1 MKWLLQEA
9 EICEDIM
16 SDSPYESFDEQLRPL
31 LEIMA
36 REGIQHAAEGLSEMT
51 GQTITVTQPTVSLVP
66 LNQIPNLLGGPENEA
81 VGVYLRAEG
90 EMAGQ
95 IMLIFPY
102 ERALKLVDLLI
113 GMPEGTTQQLGSY
126 ERSALA
132 EVGNL
137 CGAFFLNAVASLV
150 GMEARPTPPAVMV
163 DMVAAILD
171 VIIATAAGVGEHVL
185 MLSTTFMRGE
195 SELEASFWVIPDP
208 KVLKAFLNKKI

>member
-1 MKWLLQEA
+1 MLN
-9 EICEDIM
+9 
-16 SDSPYESFDEQLRPL
+16 PYQHPQFHNQLRPL
-31 LEIMA
+31 LEVMA
-36 REGIQHAAEGLSEMT
+36 GEGIQHAVQGLSQMT
-51 GQTITVTQPTVSLVP
+51 GQLITVTQPEVTLVE
-66 LNQIPNLLGGPENEA
+66 LSEIPSLLGGPENEA

-102 ERALKLVDLLI
+102 ERALKLVDLLLDQ
-113 GMPEGTTQQLGSY
+113 PEGTTQQMGAY

-137 CGAFFLNAVASLV
+137 TGSFFLNAVASML

-171 VIIATAAGVGEHVL
+171 VIIATAAGVSEHVL
-185 MLSTTFMRGE
+185 MISATFMQGGRE
-195 SELEASFWVIPDP
+195 AEASFWVIPDP
-208 KVLKAFLNKKI
+208 RVLTAFLEKK

>member
-1 MKWLLQEA
+1 MLN
-9 EICEDIM
+9 
-16 SDSPYESFDEQLRPL
+16 PYQHPQFHNQLRPL
-31 LEIMA
+31 LEVMA
-36 REGIQHAAEGLSEMT
+36 GEGIQHAVQGLSQMT
-51 GQTITVTQPTVSLVP
+51 GQVITVTQPEVTLVE
-66 LNQIPNLLGGPENEA
+66 LSEIPGLLGGPENEA

-102 ERALKLVDLLI
+102 ERALKLVDLLLDQ
-113 GMPEGTTQQLGSY
+113 PEGTTQQMGAF

-137 CGAFFLNAVASLV
+137 TGSFFLNAVASML

-171 VIIATAAGVGEHVL
+171 VIIATAAGVSEHVL
-185 MLSTTFMRGE
+185 MISATFMQGGRE
-195 SELEASFWVIPDP
+195 AEASFWVIPDP
-208 KVLKAFLNKKI
+208 RVLQAFLDKK

>member
-1 MKWLLQEA
+1 
-9 EICEDIM
+9 M
-16 SDSPYESFDEQLRPL
+16 SDSPYDRFDDQLRPL

-66 LNQIPNLLGGPENEA
+66 LTQVPYLLGGPENEA

-113 GMPEGTTQQLGSY
+113 GEPEGTTQELGSY

-171 VIIATAAGVGEHVL
+171 VIIATAAGVGENVL
-185 MLSTTFMRGE
+185 MMSTTFMQGGRE
-195 SELEASFWVIPDP
+195 EEASFWVIPDS
-208 KVLKAFLNKKI
+208 KVLRAFLNQK